1 MRLADRAARI
11 YAPAVH
17 ILAGAAFAGWMIAG
31 AGWEKSLLVAV
42 AVLIITCPCA
52 LGLAVPT
59 VQVVASGQLLRRG
72 ILLKSA
78 DGLERLAAVDHVVF
92 DKTGTL
98 TLGEPALVETGDISD
113 EDLAIAMSL
122 ATHSRHP
129 LARALV
135 RAYPGTATVR
145 LNSVEEQPGQGLV
158 AVAQGRAVRLGNRRW
173 CGIDDIPSAT
183 SVGPEIWLA
192 IDGAPLHRLQFQD
205 QVRAD
210 ARATIERLKQLGLSV
225 ELLSGD
231 REDVVGRV
239 AEELSITDWQAE
251 ATPDAKVRRLKEL
264 AASGRKVLMV
274 GDGLNDAPALAQG
287 HASISPA
294 TAADISQT
302 AADFVFQGT
311 ALAPVADAIVLAR
324 AATRHVVQNF
334 GLALTYNL
342 IAVPI
347 ALAGLATPLVAAIAM
362 SSSSILVTLNAL
374 RLKLVR

>member
-1 MRLADRAARI
+1 M
-11 YAPAVH
+11 
-17 ILAGAAFAGWMIAG
+17 
-31 AGWEKSLLVAV
+31 
-42 AVLIITCPCA
+42 
-52 LGLAVPT
+52 
-59 VQVVASGQLLRRG
+59 
-72 ILLKSA
+72 
-78 DGLERLAAVDHVVF
+78 
-92 DKTGTL
+92 
-98 TLGEPALVETGDISD
+98 
-113 EDLAIAMSL
+113 
-122 ATHSRHP
+122 
-129 LARALV
+129 
-135 RAYPGTATVR
+135 
-145 LNSVEEQPGQGLV
+145 
-158 AVAQGRAVRLGNRRW
+158 
-173 CGIDDIPSAT
+173 
-183 SVGPEIWLA
+183 
-192 IDGAPLHRLQFQD
+192 QFQD